1 MSGLFLKLLNMSIS
15 ASVLIVVVVLARCLL
30 RKSPKWIHC
39 ILWALVGIRLL
50 CPFQLETTFSLAP
63 NAQVVS
69 IEAGAV
75 TSQVLAEMPA
85 LDNTA
90 NRYLAKYYFEGITIP
105 EQETAQNP
113 MNLIASIWLCGVA
126 VLLVYA
132 AVSYVHIRRKVRE
145 SVRIE
150 GNIYICDR
158 IQTPFIFGVLNPR
171 IYLPSSLKEVQ
182 IKNVVAHEKA
192 HIRRLDY
199 LWKPLGYVLFAVY
212 WFNPFCWLAYILFC
226 RDIEMACDE
235 RVIKDWSAE
244 QKKEYSLVLLSFHV
258 PGKMIT
264 VCPLAFGEVGVKQRV
279 KGILNFKKPT
289 FWLIAA
295 ALLFCVIIGALFL
308 TNPKKNDNVEEN
320 IATELSESS
329 LTDQTLNT
337 EKDSL
342 ADQESELNALLK
354 KQSDAIRAQQQSF
367 LQTWADAFCDRDG
380 AAIDSLCM
388 DGARKKMMKEQ
399 LLVIDEGDTIFGW
412 SSPWPMWDTSDENS
426 KGYTITTSYDGK
438 NTAEILYYAWTSD
451 PHVTVWKEDITFEER
466 DGSYKVT
473 DENIRFLDYIV
484 SGTEFDEAYP
494 QINGTPIDYTVNGM
508 YDALVMNSLLSSS
521 MLYQNLKDPVLA
533 AKYLL
538 NLLDNENKVQVE
550 ALQDGSK
557 EGINIKITFI
567 EDGAE
572 RFVKMIQP
580 DSEDVRNSS
589 LLIICS
595 LTQFFPAHADL
606 FHMTG
611 KLPVHMIEQIIFR
624 TLFVKLPFFPNLP
637 VHDLHLFQELPGRYD
652 RTSLSLCN
660 HLLHT
665 I

>member
-1 MSGLFLKLLNMSIS
+1 MLLERRAENVRTLFEIVEHEYICQCADRGCGAGTLS
-15 ASVLIVVVVLARCLL
+15 AEEIAEVDSLY
-30 RKSPKWIHC
+30 
-39 ILWALVGIRLL
+39 LVGAGWN
-50 CPFQLETTFSLAP
+50 PAAVPVSVETTFSLAP

-90 NRYLAKYYFEGITIP
+90 NRYLAKYYFEGITVP

-580 DSEDVRNSS
+580 DSEDG
-589 LLIICS
+589 IWIP
-595 LTQFFPAHADL
+595 QDY
-606 FHMTG
+606 
-611 KLPVHMIEQIIFR
+611 E
-624 TLFVKLPFFPNLP
+624 
-637 VHDLHLFQELPGRYD
+637 
-652 RTSLSLCN
+652 
-660 HLLHT
+660 
-665 I
+665 

>member
-1 MSGLFLKLLNMSIS
+1 MPNENLNKQ
-15 ASVLIVVVVLARCLL
+15 AY
-30 RKSPKWIHC
+30 
-39 ILWALVGIRLL
+39 VG
-50 CPFQLETTFSLAP
+50 T
-63 NAQVVS
+63 
-69 IEAGAV
+69 EAMA
-75 TSQVLAEMPA
+75 TWT
-85 LDNTA
+85 D
-90 NRYLAKYYFEGITIP
+90 
-105 EQETAQNP
+105 
-113 MNLIASIWLCGVA
+113 
-126 VLLVYA
+126 
-132 AVSYVHIRRKVRE
+132 HI
-145 SVRIE
+145 
-150 GNIYICDR
+150 
-158 IQTPFIFGVLNPR
+158 
-171 IYLPSSLKEVQ
+171 
-182 IKNVVAHEKA
+182 
-192 HIRRLDY
+192 
-199 LWKPLGYVLFAVY
+199 GYVLFAVY

-412 SSPWPMWDTSDENS
+412 SSLWPMWDTSDENS

-494 QINGTPIDYTVNGM
+494 QINGTPMDYTVNGM

-580 DSEDVRNSS
+580 DSEDG
-589 LLIICS
+589 IWIP
-595 LTQFFPAHADL
+595 QDY
-606 FHMTG
+606 
-611 KLPVHMIEQIIFR
+611 E
-624 TLFVKLPFFPNLP
+624 
-637 VHDLHLFQELPGRYD
+637 
-652 RTSLSLCN
+652 
-660 HLLHT
+660 
-665 I
+665 

>member
-90 NRYLAKYYFEGITIP
+90 NRYLAKYYFEGITVP
-105 EQETAQNP
+105 EQTAQNP

-494 QINGTPIDYTVNGM
+494 QINGTPMDYTVNGM

-580 DSEDVRNSS
+580 DSEDG
-589 LLIICS
+589 IWIP
-595 LTQFFPAHADL
+595 QDY
-606 FHMTG
+606 
-611 KLPVHMIEQIIFR
+611 E
-624 TLFVKLPFFPNLP
+624 
-637 VHDLHLFQELPGRYD
+637 
-652 RTSLSLCN
+652 
-660 HLLHT
+660 
-665 I
+665 

>member
-39 ILWALVGIRLL
+39 ILWALVGIRLR
-50 CPFQLETTFSLAP
+50 PFQLETTFSLAP

-90 NRYLAKYYFEGITIP
+90 NRYLAKYYFEGITVP

-494 QINGTPIDYTVNGM
+494 QINGTPMDYTVNGM

-580 DSEDVRNSS
+580 DSEDG
-589 LLIICS
+589 IWIP
-595 LTQFFPAHADL
+595 QDY
-606 FHMTG
+606 
-611 KLPVHMIEQIIFR
+611 E
-624 TLFVKLPFFPNLP
+624 
-637 VHDLHLFQELPGRYD
+637 
-652 RTSLSLCN
+652 
-660 HLLHT
+660 
-665 I
+665 

>member
-1 MSGLFLKLLNMSIS
+1 MLLERRAENVRTLFEIVEHEYICQCADRGCGAGALS
-15 ASVLIVVVVLARCLL
+15 AEEIAEVDSLY
-30 RKSPKWIHC
+30 
-39 ILWALVGIRLL
+39 LVGAGWNPAAVPVSI
-50 CPFQLETTFSLAP
+50 ETTFSLAP

-90 NRYLAKYYFEGITIP
+90 NRYLEKYYFEGITVP

-132 AVSYVHIRRKVRE
+132 AVSYIHIRRKVRE

-279 KGILNFKKPT
+279 KGILNSKKPT

-342 ADQESELNALLK
+342 AEQESELNALLK

-494 QINGTPIDYTVNGM
+494 QINGTPMDYTVNGM

-580 DSEDVRNSS
+580 DSEDG
-589 LLIICS
+589 IWIP
-595 LTQFFPAHADL
+595 QDY
-606 FHMTG
+606 
-611 KLPVHMIEQIIFR
+611 E
-624 TLFVKLPFFPNLP
+624 
-637 VHDLHLFQELPGRYD
+637 
-652 RTSLSLCN
+652 
-660 HLLHT
+660 
-665 I
+665 

>member
-1 MSGLFLKLLNMSIS
+1 METTWLCAVCSILVQ
-15 ASVLIVVVVLARCLL
+15 SVLLAGVHFVL
-30 RKSPKWIHC
+30 PGH
-39 ILWALVGIRLL
+39 
-50 CPFQLETTFSLAP
+50 
-63 NAQVVS
+63 
-69 IEAGAV
+69 
-75 TSQVLAEMPA
+75 
-85 LDNTA
+85 
-90 NRYLAKYYFEGITIP
+90 
-105 EQETAQNP
+105 
-113 MNLIASIWLCGVA
+113 
-126 VLLVYA
+126 
-132 AVSYVHIRRKVRE
+132 
-145 SVRIE
+145 
-150 GNIYICDR
+150 
-158 IQTPFIFGVLNPR
+158 
-171 IYLPSSLKEVQ
+171 
-182 IKNVVAHEKA
+182 
-192 HIRRLDY
+192 
-199 LWKPLGYVLFAVY
+199 
-212 WFNPFCWLAYILFC
+212 
-226 RDIEMACDE
+226 CDE

-264 VCPLAFGEVGVKQRV
+264 VCALAFGEVGVKQRV

-466 DGSYKVT
+466 DGRMRISVFW
-473 DENIRFLDYIV
+473 II
-484 SGTEFDEAYP
+484 
-494 QINGTPIDYTVNGM
+494 
-508 YDALVMNSLLSSS
+508 
-521 MLYQNLKDPVLA
+521 LYQERNLMRHIRKLMA
-533 AKYLL
+533 R
-538 NLLDNENKVQVE
+538 QW
-550 ALQDGSK
+550 
-557 EGINIKITFI
+557 ITRSM
-567 EDGAE
+567 AC
-572 RFVKMIQP
+572 MMHW
-580 DSEDVRNSS
+580 
-589 LLIICS
+589 L
-595 LTQFFPAHADL
+595 
-606 FHMTG
+606 
-611 KLPVHMIEQIIFR
+611 
-624 TLFVKLPFFPNLP
+624 
-637 VHDLHLFQELPGRYD
+637 
-652 RTSLSLCN
+652 
-660 HLLHT
+660 
-665 I
+665 

>member
-1 MSGLFLKLLNMSIS
+1 MLLERRAENVRTLFEIVEHEYICQCADRGCGAGTLS
-15 ASVLIVVVVLARCLL
+15 AEEIAEVDSLY
-30 RKSPKWIHC
+30 
-39 ILWALVGIRLL
+39 LVGAGWN
-50 CPFQLETTFSLAP
+50 PAAVPVSVETTFSLAP

-90 NRYLAKYYFEGITIP
+90 NRYLAKYYFEGITVP

-494 QINGTPIDYTVNGM
+494 QINGTPMDYTVNGM

-580 DSEDVRNSS
+580 DSEDG
-589 LLIICS
+589 IWIP
-595 LTQFFPAHADL
+595 QDY
-606 FHMTG
+606 
-611 KLPVHMIEQIIFR
+611 E
-624 TLFVKLPFFPNLP
+624 
-637 VHDLHLFQELPGRYD
+637 
-652 RTSLSLCN
+652 
-660 HLLHT
+660 
-665 I
+665 

>member
-15 ASVLIVVVVLARCLL
+15 ASVLIVVLVLARCLL
-30 RKSPKWIHC
+30 RRSPKWIHC
-39 ILWALVGIRLL
+39 ILWMLVGIRLL

-90 NRYLAKYYFEGITIP
+90 NRYLAKYYFEGITVP

-113 MNLIASIWLCGVA
+113 MNLIASVWLCGVA

-438 NTAEILYYAWTSD
+438 NTAEILYYAWTS
-451 PHVTVWKEDITFEER
+451 TVWKEDITFEER

-494 QINGTPIDYTVNGM
+494 QINGTPMDYTVNGM

-580 DSEDVRNSS
+580 DSEDG
-589 LLIICS
+589 IWIP
-595 LTQFFPAHADL
+595 QDY
-606 FHMTG
+606 
-611 KLPVHMIEQIIFR
+611 E
-624 TLFVKLPFFPNLP
+624 
-637 VHDLHLFQELPGRYD
+637 
-652 RTSLSLCN
+652 
-660 HLLHT
+660 
-665 I
+665 

>member
-1 MSGLFLKLLNMSIS
+1 MLLERRAENVRTFFEIVEHEYICQCADRGCGAGTLS
-15 ASVLIVVVVLARCLL
+15 AEEIAEVDSLY
-30 RKSPKWIHC
+30 
-39 ILWALVGIRLL
+39 LVGAGWN
-50 CPFQLETTFSLAP
+50 PAAVPVSVETTFSLAP

-90 NRYLAKYYFEGITIP
+90 NRYLEKYYFEGITVP

-132 AVSYVHIRRKVRE
+132 AVSYIHIRRKVRE

-264 VCPLAFGEVGVKQRV
+264 ICPLAFGEVGVKQRV

-494 QINGTPIDYTVNGM
+494 QINGTPMDYTVNGM

-580 DSEDVRNSS
+580 DSEDG
-589 LLIICS
+589 IWIP
-595 LTQFFPAHADL
+595 QDY
-606 FHMTG
+606 
-611 KLPVHMIEQIIFR
+611 E
-624 TLFVKLPFFPNLP
+624 
-637 VHDLHLFQELPGRYD
+637 
-652 RTSLSLCN
+652 
-660 HLLHT
+660 
-665 I
+665 

>member
-1 MSGLFLKLLNMSIS
+1 
-15 ASVLIVVVVLARCLL
+15 
-30 RKSPKWIHC
+30 
-39 ILWALVGIRLL
+39 
-50 CPFQLETTFSLAP
+50 
-63 NAQVVS
+63 
-69 IEAGAV
+69 
-75 TSQVLAEMPA
+75 
-85 LDNTA
+85 
-90 NRYLAKYYFEGITIP
+90 
-105 EQETAQNP
+105 
-113 MNLIASIWLCGVA
+113 
-126 VLLVYA
+126 
-132 AVSYVHIRRKVRE
+132 
-145 SVRIE
+145 
-150 GNIYICDR
+150 
-158 IQTPFIFGVLNPR
+158 
-171 IYLPSSLKEVQ
+171 
-182 IKNVVAHEKA
+182 
-192 HIRRLDY
+192 
-199 LWKPLGYVLFAVY
+199 
-212 WFNPFCWLAYILFC
+212 
-226 RDIEMACDE
+226 
-235 RVIKDWSAE
+235 
-244 QKKEYSLVLLSFHV
+244 
-258 PGKMIT
+258 
-264 VCPLAFGEVGVKQRV
+264 VGVKQRV

-367 LQTWADAFCDRDG
+367 LQTWADAFCDRDE

-494 QINGTPIDYTVNGM
+494 QINGTPMDYTVNGM

-557 EGINIKITFI
+557 EGINIKITFT

-580 DSEDVRNSS
+580 DSEDG
-589 LLIICS
+589 IWIP
-595 LTQFFPAHADL
+595 QDY
-606 FHMTG
+606 
-611 KLPVHMIEQIIFR
+611 E
-624 TLFVKLPFFPNLP
+624 
-637 VHDLHLFQELPGRYD
+637 
-652 RTSLSLCN
+652 
-660 HLLHT
+660 
-665 I
+665 

>member
-15 ASVLIVVVVLARCLL
+15 ASVLIVVVLLARCLL
-30 RKSPKWIHC
+30 RRSPKWIHC
-39 ILWALVGIRLL
+39 ILWMLVGIRLL

-69 IEAGAV
+69 IEAGAA

-90 NRYLAKYYFEGITIP
+90 NRYLAKYYFEGITVP

-113 MNLIASIWLCGVA
+113 MNLIASVWLCGVA

-258 PGKMIT
+258 QGKMIT

-342 ADQESELNALLK
+342 ADQESKLNALLK

-494 QINGTPIDYTVNGM
+494 QINGTPMDYTVNGM

-580 DSEDVRNSS
+580 DSEDG
-589 LLIICS
+589 IWIP
-595 LTQFFPAHADL
+595 QDY
-606 FHMTG
+606 
-611 KLPVHMIEQIIFR
+611 E
-624 TLFVKLPFFPNLP
+624 
-637 VHDLHLFQELPGRYD
+637 
-652 RTSLSLCN
+652 
-660 HLLHT
+660 
-665 I
+665 

>member
-30 RKSPKWIHC
+30 RRSPKWIHC
-39 ILWALVGIRLL
+39 ILWMLVGIRLL

-90 NRYLAKYYFEGITIP
+90 NRYLAKYYFEGITVP

-329 LTDQTLNT
+329 LTDQT

-342 ADQESELNALLK
+342 ADQESKLNALLK

-494 QINGTPIDYTVNGM
+494 QINGTPMDYTVNGM

-580 DSEDVRNSS
+580 DSEDG
-589 LLIICS
+589 IWIP
-595 LTQFFPAHADL
+595 QDY
-606 FHMTG
+606 
-611 KLPVHMIEQIIFR
+611 E
-624 TLFVKLPFFPNLP
+624 
-637 VHDLHLFQELPGRYD
+637 
-652 RTSLSLCN
+652 
-660 HLLHT
+660 
-665 I
+665 

>member
-30 RKSPKWIHC
+30 RRSPKWIHC

-90 NRYLAKYYFEGITIP
+90 NRYLAKYYFEGITVP

-113 MNLIASIWLCGVA
+113 MNLIASVWLCGVA

-199 LWKPLGYVLFAVY
+199 
-212 WFNPFCWLAYILFC
+212 
-226 RDIEMACDE
+226 
-235 RVIKDWSAE
+235 
-244 QKKEYSLVLLSFHV
+244 
-258 PGKMIT
+258 
-264 VCPLAFGEVGVKQRV
+264 
-279 KGILNFKKPT
+279 
-289 FWLIAA
+289 
-295 ALLFCVIIGALFL
+295 
-308 TNPKKNDNVEEN
+308 
-320 IATELSESS
+320 
-329 LTDQTLNT
+329 
-337 EKDSL
+337 
-342 ADQESELNALLK
+342 
-354 KQSDAIRAQQQSF
+354 
-367 LQTWADAFCDRDG
+367 
-380 AAIDSLCM
+380 
-388 DGARKKMMKEQ
+388 
-399 LLVIDEGDTIFGW
+399 
-412 SSPWPMWDTSDENS
+412 
-426 KGYTITTSYDGK
+426 
-438 NTAEILYYAWTSD
+438 
-451 PHVTVWKEDITFEER
+451 
-466 DGSYKVT
+466 
-473 DENIRFLDYIV
+473 IV

-494 QINGTPIDYTVNGM
+494 QINGTPMDYTVNGM

-580 DSEDVRNSS
+580 DSEDG
-589 LLIICS
+589 IWIP
-595 LTQFFPAHADL
+595 QDY
-606 FHMTG
+606 
-611 KLPVHMIEQIIFR
+611 E
-624 TLFVKLPFFPNLP
+624 
-637 VHDLHLFQELPGRYD
+637 
-652 RTSLSLCN
+652 
-660 HLLHT
+660 
-665 I
+665 

>member
-1 MSGLFLKLLNMSIS
+1 
-15 ASVLIVVVVLARCLL
+15 
-30 RKSPKWIHC
+30 
-39 ILWALVGIRLL
+39 
-50 CPFQLETTFSLAP
+50 
-63 NAQVVS
+63 
-69 IEAGAV
+69 
-75 TSQVLAEMPA
+75 
-85 LDNTA
+85 
-90 NRYLAKYYFEGITIP
+90 
-105 EQETAQNP
+105 

-329 LTDQTLNT
+329 PMRFGHNNKVSYKPGRMHFVTGTEQRLTVCAWMEQ
-337 EKDSL
+337 EKNDEG
-342 ADQESELNALLK
+342 AA
-354 KQSDAIRAQQQSF
+354 A
-367 LQTWADAFCDRDG
+367 CDRRRRYHLWMVKPV
-380 AAIDSLCM
+380 AN
-388 DGARKKMMKEQ
+388 
-399 LLVIDEGDTIFGW
+399 V
-412 SSPWPMWDTSDENS
+412 
-426 KGYTITTSYDGK
+426 GYVG
-438 NTAEILYYAWTSD
+438 
-451 PHVTVWKEDITFEER
+451 
-466 DGSYKVT
+466 
-473 DENIRFLDYIV
+473 
-484 SGTEFDEAYP
+484 
-494 QINGTPIDYTVNGM
+494 
-508 YDALVMNSLLSSS
+508 
-521 MLYQNLKDPVLA
+521 
-533 AKYLL
+533 
-538 NLLDNENKVQVE
+538 
-550 ALQDGSK
+550 
-557 EGINIKITFI
+557 
-567 EDGAE
+567 
-572 RFVKMIQP
+572 
-580 DSEDVRNSS
+580 
-589 LLIICS
+589 
-595 LTQFFPAHADL
+595 
-606 FHMTG
+606 
-611 KLPVHMIEQIIFR
+611 
-624 TLFVKLPFFPNLP
+624 
-637 VHDLHLFQELPGRYD
+637 
-652 RTSLSLCN
+652 
-660 HLLHT
+660 
-665 I
+665 